1 MAIFSRRHVRLY
13 ILVICVWI
21 VVLSGVLYLV
31 ANSVG
36 RGASIDFFAYYIGA
50 LAVRQ
55 GRPLYSVEAHEA
67 IAASVGIAD
76 ADLSVYPPTL
86 AVLMQPFSLISPNVG
101 ALIWFCV
108 NTVLL
113 LIGLALLLGQ
123 SNPRDYRLRVLL
135 LLLPVLF
142 IPVIRTLYIGQLNIL
157 MFVLTILVY
166 LAFVRKRPCVCGAV
180 LALATWLKVWPIV
193 LIGYFFWKREWQ
205 VVLSAVVGSI
215 LVGLLV
221 LTLGGVTQTTNFFL
235 QMLPELIRAPQPG
248 LEHLNQSILGFFFKM
263 FTSSNQYFYP
273 LIESPTLAQRGSQ
286 IANLLLVIATV
297 VLCSRPIRLQD
308 QEQFGTEFTLVIVAA
323 LLITQR
329 LWESTLTLLLPVYF
343 LIAERMERENNMTWR
358 QIVPLTASIVLINM
372 NRVIRMLANGQTLP
386 GFLLIFPFLGT
397 MLMWLVLAVRRLR
410 EIKTLKAG
418 EPSKLCTSNERTS
431 FNSGPP
437 LPAR

>member
-1 MAIFSRRHVRLY
+1 MAIFSRRQVRLY
-13 ILVICVWI
+13 ILVICVWV

-55 GRPLYSVEAHEA
+55 GRPLYSVETHEA

-76 ADLSVYPPTL
+76 ADLWVYPPTL
-86 AVLMQPFSLISPNVG
+86 AVLMQPLSLISPNVG
-101 ALIWFCV
+101 ALIWFGV

-135 LLLPVLF
+135 LLLPILF
-142 IPVIRTLYIGQLNIL
+142 VPVIRTLYIGQLNIL

-205 VVLSAVVGSI
+205 VVLSAVVGLI

-235 QMLPELIRAPQPG
+235 QMLPELIRAPQSG
-248 LEHLNQSILGFFFKM
+248 LEHLNQSIPGFFFKM
-263 FTSSNQYFYP
+263 FTSNQYFYP
-273 LIESPTLAQRGSQ
+273 LIENPTLAQQGSQ

-297 VLCSRPIRLQD
+297 VLCSWPIRLQNW
-308 QEQFGTEFTLVIVAA
+308 EQFGTEFMLVIVAA

-329 LWESTLTLLLPVYF
+329 LWESTLTLLLPAYF

-358 QIVPLTASIVLINM
+358 QIVPLIASIVLINM
-372 NRVIRMLANGQTLP
+372 NRVIRMLPGMLANGQTLP
-386 GFLLIFPFLGT
+386 GFLLVFPFLGT

-410 EIKTLKAG
+410 EIKTLKAS
-418 EPSKLCTSNERTS
+418 EPSPELCAMEIQ
-431 FNSGPP
+431 
-437 LPAR
+437 